1 MISPAIIDCFHL
13 LGSMWNADFAS
24 GFATGVLQCVYLLQV
39 FHGMGLPPRKTFAAA
54 LLCYLIRVCAVPSL
68 MRLNCWAA

>member
-1 MISPAIIDCFHL
+1 MPSPAIMDCFNL
-13 LGSMWNADFAS
+13 LRSMWDADFAAGLS
-24 GFATGVLQCVYLLQV
+24 TGLLQCFYLLQV
-39 FHGMGLPPRKTFAAA
+39 FHGMGLPPRRTFAAA